1 MSPYPPR
8 VARTPRTCRLLLVIH
23 RLDVG
28 GAELQLVHLARGL
41 AELGHA
47 VTVCCIDDIE
57 DNRELLE
64 RSGVEIV
71 TLGARTRAA
80 RLAAVPRLAR
90 LARRADVVQCTMWD
104 ASLWGRLAAI
114 VARRPVVVAD
124 HATDRSVQVAASGA
138 ARGSWIAIHNRLLD
152 RFTTATV
159 ACAGTQRALLE
170 AEGVAPSKIV
180 HIPNG
185 VPVDEIARAAAQPP
199 SREALGI
206 PADARVALHV
216 GVFRPEKNQAG
227 ALESI
232 AAVRERLDDV
242 HLVFVGDGD
251 TRAEIERRAR
261 ERGWDW
267 AHFLGF
273 RDDVAALLG
282 LADILILP
290 STSDAMPMTVLEAMA
305 AGVPVV
311 ASDVGD
317 IAATVGDGG
326 ICVPAGDAAAFAAAC
341 ERLLGDPRLHAETA
355 AAARERAAAFDA
367 GAMVERYSDLLVAA
381 CDGRP
386 AVS

>member
-1 MSPYPPR
+1 M
-8 VARTPRTCRLLLVIH
+8 IN

-41 AELGHA
+41 AALGHA

-64 RSGVEIV
+64 GSGVEV
-71 TLGARTRAA
+71 VALGARTRVA

-90 LARRADVVQCTMWD
+90 LARRADAVQCTMWD

-114 VARRPVVVAD
+114 LARRPVVVAD
-124 HATDRSVQVAASGA
+124 HATDRSVQVATSGA
-138 ARGSWIAIHNRLLD
+138 ARGSWVALHNRLLD
-152 RFTTATV
+152 RFTFATV
-159 ACAGTQRALLE
+159 ACAGTQRSLLE
-170 AEGVAPSKIV
+170 SEGVAPGKIV

-185 VPVDEIARAAAQPP
+185 VPVAEIARDAAHPP
-199 SREALGI
+199 SGEALGI
-206 PADARVALHV
+206 PRDASVALHV

-232 AAVRERLDDV
+232 AAVRERLGDV
-242 HLVFVGDGD
+242 HVLFVGDGD
-251 TRAEIERRAR
+251 TRPAIEDRAR

-267 AHFLGF
+267 AHFVGF
-273 RDDVAALLG
+273 RDDVAGLLG

-317 IAATVGDGG
+317 VAATVGDGG
-326 ICVPAGDAAAFAAAC
+326 ICVPAGDAAALGSAC
-341 ERLLGDPRLHAETA
+341 ERLLGDPRLHATTA
-355 AAARERAAAFDA
+355 AAARERALAFDA
-367 GAMVERYSDLLVAA
+367 DAMVERYSELLVAA
-381 CDGRP
+381 CDRRP